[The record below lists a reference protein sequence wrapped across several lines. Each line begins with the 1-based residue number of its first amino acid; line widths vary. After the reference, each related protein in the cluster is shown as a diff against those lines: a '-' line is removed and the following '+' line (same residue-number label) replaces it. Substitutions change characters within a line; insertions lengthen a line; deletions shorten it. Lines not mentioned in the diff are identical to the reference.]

1 MGGRDDGAGELS
13 ILGADAGEKPGLT
26 TASSGETLVG
36 DQFDVRVG
44 DVGKSLGC
52 GAGVSA
58 RHVGHAVV
66 EDAFLDIDRV
76 VVSRG
81 AGSFGATPLIDGD
94 VDEDAAGAHPAE
106 HSAGDEFWGF
116 GSGNENGPNEEV
128 DVGKEFIEMS
138 LIGKER
144 VGGVHGDVEETH
156 PFEIDLEDGDIG
168 A

>member
-1 MGGRDDGAGELS
+1 MGGRDNGTGELS
-13 ILGADAGEKPGLT
+13 ILGADAREKPGLT
-26 TASSGETLVG
+26 AASSGKSLVG

-44 DVGKSLGC
+44 DVGKSLGG

-66 EDAFLDIDRV
+66 EDPFLDVDRV

-94 VDEDAAGAHPAE
+94 VDEDAAGTHPAE
-106 HSAGDEFWGF
+106 HGAGDELGSFR
-116 GSGNENGPNEEV
+116 SGNENGPDEEI
-128 DVGKEFIEMS
+128 DVGEEFIEMG
-138 LIGKER
+138 LIGKEC

-156 PFEIDLEDGDIG
+156 PFEVDLEDGDIG

>member
-1 MGGRDDGAGELS
+1 VGGRDDGAGELS

-26 TASSGETLVG
+26 AASSGKSLVG

-58 RHVGHAVV
+58 GHVGHAVV
-66 EDAFLDIDRV
+66 KNALLDIDRI

-81 AGSFGATPLIDGD
+81 TGSFGAPPLIDGD
-94 VDEDAAGAHPAE
+94 VDEDAAGTHPAE
-106 HSAGDEFWGF
+106 HGAGDEFGSF
-116 GSGNENGPNEEV
+116 GSGDENGPDEEI
-128 DVGKEFIEMS
+128 DVGEELVEMG